1 MTARRVAIVG
11 LGLIGSSLGGALR
24 RSGANVQGYDPDAVS
39 REIAARRGY
48 VAAAHDDLP
57 SCLRDAQVVIVA
69 APVPAILELLA
80 TVDAAAPEAV
90 LLDTGSVKV
99 PVVTAMEALPGAKR
113 AIGGHP
119 LAGKERSGPESADPE
134 LFRNRPFVLTPHAHT
149 SGRTLD
155 VARRLVEEIGARAVV
170 ASAEEHDTIIARTS
184 HLPQVLATALARE
197 IAPGDGRFAGPAL
210 YDMTRL
216 ALSDSALWTDILLA
230 NGGNLVPRIRRLAA
244 SLEEIARWVEGG
256 EAAALS
262 DVLRTG
268 RERALGLRGGVAA

>member
-1 MTARRVAIVG
+1 MTAPRVAIVG

-24 RSGANVQGYDPDAVS
+24 RSGAGVQGYDPDAVS

-48 VAAAHDDLP
+48 VTAAHDDLL
-57 SCLRDAQVVIVA
+57 SCLRDAQVIILA

-80 TVDAAAPEAV
+80 TVDAAVPEAV

-99 PVVTAMEALPGAKR
+99 PVVRAMEGLAGAER

-134 LFRNRPFVLTPHAHT
+134 LFRNRPFVLTPHARTSSHT
-149 SGRTLD
+149 LE

-170 ASAEEHDTIIARTS
+170 VSAEEHDSIVARTS

-210 YDMTRL
+210 HDMTRL

-244 SLEEIARWVEGG
+244 ALEEIAAWVEGG

-262 DVLRTG
+262 HILQTG